1 MQLDLSRLNSIAKEK
16 IPDNYK
22 TPAQEKQDELKEM
35 YNIYQNNIRASEGLQ
50 SKILKGVKA
59 GENIYTLFLQAAKAI
74 SLMTSNTVFYN
85 QIESDI
91 IDIYGKG
98 LLEPQPLKV
107 EIQATEERLKRLKEA
122 EAREGESD
130 TQGRIYKAIKAHEAR
145 IAELQEL
152 IKRGK
157 ENLGQNLG

>member
-35 YNIYQNNIRASEGLQ
+35 YSTYQNNIRASEGLQ

-130 TQGRIYKAIKAHEAR
+130 TQSRIYKAIKAHEAR